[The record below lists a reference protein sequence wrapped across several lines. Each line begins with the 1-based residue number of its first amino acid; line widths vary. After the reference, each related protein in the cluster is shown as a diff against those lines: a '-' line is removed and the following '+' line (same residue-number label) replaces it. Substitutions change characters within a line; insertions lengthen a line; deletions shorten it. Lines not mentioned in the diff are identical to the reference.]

1 MPNSTL
7 NKIRKINFTLSFDHY
22 EILWNFKKTENP
34 VFYFDKSLKIKEKEP
49 LYWLSLLNVPF
60 GAGNG
65 TPIELLRSPLMGFLL
80 CLRANEK
87 IFEECEN
94 IFQKK

>member
-1 MPNSTL
+1 M
-7 NKIRKINFTLSFDHY
+7 RFC
-22 EILWNFKKTENP
+22 EILKNRIFGF
-34 VFYFDKSLKIKEKEP
+34 FYFDKSLKIKEKEP
-49 LYWLSLLNVPF
+49 FYWLSLLNVPF

-65 TPIELLRSPLMGFLL
+65 TPIELLRSPLMGFSL
-80 CLRANEK
+80 CLRVNEK

>member
-1 MPNSTL
+1 LQKILKNKNSAHESEEL
-7 NKIRKINFTLSFDHY
+7 
-22 EILWNFKKTENP
+22 
-34 VFYFDKSLKIKEKEP
+34 VFR
-49 LYWLSLLNVPF
+49 

-80 CLRANEK
+80 CLRVNEK

>member
-1 MPNSTL
+1 MG
-7 NKIRKINFTLSFDHY
+7 FC
-22 EILWNFKKTENP
+22 EILKKP
-34 VFYFDKSLKIKEKEP
+34 DFRFFYFDKSLKIKKP
-49 LYWLSLLNVPF
+49 FYWLSLLNVPF

-87 IFEECEN
+87 IF
-94 IFQKK
+94 

>member
-1 MPNSTL
+1 M
-7 NKIRKINFTLSFDHY
+7 RFC
-22 EILWNFKKTENP
+22 EILKNRIFGF
-34 VFYFDKSLKIKEKEP
+34 FYFDKSLKIKEKEP
-49 LYWLSLLNVPF
+49 FYWLSLLNVPF

-80 CLRANEK
+80 CLRVNEK

>member
-1 MPNSTL
+1 M
-7 NKIRKINFTLSFDHY
+7 RFC
-22 EILWNFKKTENP
+22 EILKNRIFR
-34 VFYFDKSLKIKEKEP
+34 FFCFDKSLKIKEKEP
-49 LYWLSLLNVPF
+49 FYWLSLLNVPF

-80 CLRANEK
+80 CFRVNEK